1 MNDFIEVIPVEG
13 HTTLGRDPTSN
24 AILNSDD
31 TQYEAYRKARLET
44 KKKEHE
50 LSTLRSEVAELKDIV
65 NTLVQKA
72 DK

>member
-1 MNDFIEVIPVEG
+1 MDNIIEVIPVEG

-31 TQYEAYRKARLET
+31 TQYEAYKKARLES
-44 KKKEHE
+44 KKKERE
-50 LSTLRSEVAELKDIV
+50 LSTLRNEVEELKDLV
-65 NTLVQKA
+65 HTLVQKA